1 MENERLCFSVLSKYT
16 RLLRDWKVCYASVSP
31 EEEPD
36 ARFVEACHEPDHM
49 EYMLSDGRLD
59 KLKGIING
67 RDAE

>member
-1 MENERLCFSVLSKYT
+1 MLFCPLQVYPAAAGLEGMLCIRIAGGRAGRAV
-16 RLLRDWKVCYASVSP
+16 
-31 EEEPD
+31 
-36 ARFVEACHEPDHM
+36 VEACHEPDHM